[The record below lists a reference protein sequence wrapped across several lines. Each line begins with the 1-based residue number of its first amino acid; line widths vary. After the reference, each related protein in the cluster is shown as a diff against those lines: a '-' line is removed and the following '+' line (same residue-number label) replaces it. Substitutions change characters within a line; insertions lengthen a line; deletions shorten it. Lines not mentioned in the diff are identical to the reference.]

1 MKVITKEFKVYSYSE
16 LSEKAKKRVKEWYLS
31 GQDSDIFDNT
41 IESDLSYLFPHSSL
55 KFQYSLG
62 YCQGDGFNI
71 YGKIDIRDVI
81 DYAEDSEND
90 YFTEKEKRTL
100 LFYVNECGCD
110 IVLPENGSR
119 YNYCVCDENDIYD
132 DFIYMLEDRGIRNIK
147 AETIEKLQSA
157 VEEIFCRLCYK
168 YENEGYSYF
177 YEVDDETLEEYC
189 NDNEYEFLENGSLF

>member
-31 GQDSDIFDNT
+31 GQESDIFDNT

-81 DYAEDSEND
+81 DYAEDGEND

-100 LFYVNECGCD
+100 LFYVDKCGCD
-110 IVLPENGSR
+110 IVLPESR
-119 YNYCVCDENDIYD
+119 YNYCVCDRNDIDD
-132 DFIYMLEDRGIRNIK
+132 DFIYRLEDCGIRHIK
-147 AETIEKLQSA
+147 VEVIKKLQSA
-157 VEEIFCRLCYK
+157 VEKIFCRLCDR
-168 YENEGYSYF
+168 YEDEGYRYF
-177 YEVDDETLEEYC
+177 YEIDDETLEEYC
-189 NDNEYEFLENGSLF
+189 NDNKYEFLEDGSLF